1 MTRRLDLYD
10 IAYLVGGRPWVI
22 QTLLITLQERDVI
35 TLRRSRIRAT
45 VGEGVG
51 RAGAERPGAEHSQAE
66 RPVAGHPVEHPGAA
80 HPGAAQP
87 VEHPEVR
94 HPVERALIAL
104 CPRSKPVDRVV
115 PALLDG
121 PELAEIRRRLTDEGL
136 LTRLR
141 GRPTRMGRRRV
152 EAAVREGAL
161 PSYVFYGP
169 VVVPEPAR
177 RRAVSDAI
185 PIPTGDP
192 AYWNRDLLI
201 AYDPEYV
208 DQESFYTAHEWADD
222 RGGSHGGDHG
232 AHGGDHGAHGAD
244 YGGSHGGDYGG
255 GHHSCGGGGGGGGSS
270 D

>member
-1 MTRRLDLYD
+1 MTRRPDLYD

-22 QTLLITLQERDVI
+22 QTLLIALQERDVI

-45 VGEGVG
+45 AGEG
-51 RAGAERPGAEHSQAE
+51 AEHPGAEH
-66 RPVAGHPVEHPGAA
+66 PI
-80 HPGAAQP
+80 
-87 VEHPEVR
+87 
-94 HPVERALIAL
+94 ERALIAL
-104 CPRSKPVDRVV
+104 CPSSRPVDRVV

-121 PELAEIRRRLTDEGL
+121 PELAEIRLRLAADGL

-141 GRPTRMGRRRV
+141 GRPTRTGRRRV

-192 AYWNRDLLI
+192 AYWDRNLLI
-201 AYDPEYV
+201 AYDPGYL
-208 DQESFYTAHEWADD
+208 DQESFYTAHGWADD
-222 RGGSHGGDHG
+222 RGGSHGGDH
-232 AHGGDHGAHGAD
+232 
-244 YGGSHGGDYGG
+244 GGSHGGDYGG
-255 GHHSCGGGGGGGGSS
+255 GHHSCGGGGGGGGGG

>member
-1 MTRRLDLYD
+1 MARRPDLYD
-10 IAYLVGGRPWVI
+10 VAYLVGGRPWVI
-22 QTLLITLQERDVI
+22 QTLLIVLQERDVI
-35 TLRRSRIRAT
+35 TLRRSRIRAM
-45 VGEGVG
+45 VGE
-51 RAGAERPGAEHSQAE
+51 RAEHPGAERPGTQ
-66 RPVAGHPVEHPGAA
+66 HPGTEHPGAE
-80 HPGAAQP
+80 HPGAEQAGA
-87 VEHPEVR
+87 EHPGAEHR
-94 HPVERALIAL
+94 GAEHPLERALIAL
-104 CPRSKPVDRVV
+104 CPRSPRSKPVDRVV
-115 PALLDG
+115 PALLGG
-121 PELAEIRRRLTDEGL
+121 PELTEIRRRLTDDGL

-152 EAAVREGAL
+152 EAALREGAL
-161 PSYVFYGP
+161 PPYVFHGP

-192 AYWNRDLLI
+192 AYWDRNLLI

-208 DQESFYTAHEWADD
+208 DHEAFYAAHGWGDGD

-232 AHGGDHGAHGAD
+232 AHGGD

-255 GHHSCGGGGGGGGSS
+255 GHHSCGGGGGGGGGS

>member
-45 VGEGVG
+45 VGEGEGVG

-66 RPVAGHPVEHPGAA
+66 RPVAGHPVERPGAA
-80 HPGAAQP
+80 HPGTA
-87 VEHPEVR
+87 HPEVR

-208 DQESFYTAHEWADD
+208 DQESFYTAHGWADD
-222 RGGSHGGDHG
+222 RGGS
-232 AHGGDHGAHGAD
+232 HGGDHGAHGAD

>member
-1 MTRRLDLYD
+1 MTRGPAPAEPPALDLYD
-10 IAYLVGGRPWVI
+10 IAYLVGGRLWVI
-22 QTLLITLQERDVI
+22 QTLLIALQERDAI

-45 VGEGVG
+45 TGEGAERAG
-51 RAGAERPGAEHSQAE
+51 AERPGTERAGAERPGAEHSGVE
-66 RPVAGHPVEHPGAA
+66 RPGA
-80 HPGAAQP
+80 
-87 VEHPEVR
+87 E

-115 PALLDG
+115 PALLGG
-121 PELAEIRRRLTDEGL
+121 PELAEIRRRLTAGGL

-141 GRPTRMGRRRV
+141 GRPTRTGRRRV

-192 AYWNRDLLI
+192 AYWDRNLLI
-201 AYDPEYV
+201 AYDPQYL
-208 DQESFYTAHEWADD
+208 DQESFYTAHGWGDD
-222 RGGSHGGDHG
+222 RAGSHGGDHG
-232 AHGGDHGAHGAD
+232 AYGGDHGGSHG
-244 YGGSHGGDYGG
+244 GGHGGDYGG
-255 GHHSCGGGGGGGGSS
+255 GHHSCGGGGGGGGGS

>member
-22 QTLLITLQERDVI
+22 QTLLIALQERDVI

-45 VGEGVG
+45 VGEG
-51 RAGAERPGAEHSQAE
+51 AE
-66 RPVAGHPVEHPGAA
+66 RPVAAHPVEHPGAA
-80 HPGAAQP
+80 
-87 VEHPEVR
+87 

-115 PALLDG
+115 PALLVG
-121 PELAEIRRRLTDEGL
+121 PELAEIRRRLTDERL

-192 AYWNRDLLI
+192 AYWDRGLLI

-208 DQESFYTAHEWADD
+208 DQESFYTAHGWGDD
-222 RGGSHGGDHG
+222 RGGS
-232 AHGGDHGAHGAD
+232 HGGDHGAHGAD

-255 GHHSCGGGGGGGGSS
+255 GHHSCGGGGGGGGGS

>member
-1 MTRRLDLYD
+1 MSRRLDLYD

-22 QTLLITLQERDVI
+22 QTLLIALQERDAI

-45 VGEGVG
+45 VGEGAG
-51 RAGAERPGAEHSQAE
+51 HPGAERPGAEYSGAE
-66 RPVAGHPVEHPGAA
+66 RPGAGHPGAERPGA
-80 HPGAAQP
+80 
-87 VEHPEVR
+87 E

-121 PELAEIRRRLTDEGL
+121 PELAEIRRRLTDERL

-192 AYWNRDLLI
+192 AYWDRDLLI

-208 DQESFYTAHEWADD
+208 DQESFYTAHGWGDD
-222 RGGSHGGDHG
+222 RGGSHGGDQG
-232 AHGGDHGAHGAD
+232 AHGGD
-244 YGGSHGGDYGG
+244 YGGSHAGDYGG
-255 GHHSCGGGGGGGGSS
+255 GHHSCGGGGGGGGGS

>member
-22 QTLLITLQERDVI
+22 QTLLIALQERDVI

-45 VGEGVG
+45 VGEG
-51 RAGAERPGAEHSQAE
+51 AERPGAEL
-66 RPVAGHPVEHPGAA
+66 PGAA
-80 HPGAAQP
+80 
-87 VEHPEVR
+87 

-115 PALLDG
+115 PALLVG
-121 PELAEIRRRLTDEGL
+121 PELAEIRRRLTDDGL

-192 AYWNRDLLI
+192 AYWDRDLLI

-208 DQESFYTAHEWADD
+208 DQESFYTAHGWGDD

-232 AHGGDHGAHGAD
+232 AHGGD

-255 GHHSCGGGGGGGGSS
+255 GHHSCGGGGGGGGGS

>member
-1 MTRRLDLYD
+1 MTRRPDLYD

-22 QTLLITLQERDVI
+22 QTLLIALQERDVI

-45 VGEGVG
+45 AGEG
-51 RAGAERPGAEHSQAE
+51 AE
-66 RPVAGHPVEHPGAA
+66 
-80 HPGAAQP
+80 
-87 VEHPEVR
+87 
-94 HPVERALIAL
+94 HPVERALVAL
-104 CPRSKPVDRVV
+104 CPRSKPVDRVI

-121 PELAEIRRRLTDEGL
+121 PELADIRHRLAADGL

-152 EAAVREGAL
+152 AAAVREGAL

-192 AYWNRDLLI
+192 AYWDRNLLI
-201 AYDPEYV
+201 AYDPEYL
-208 DQESFYTAHEWADD
+208 DQESFYTAHGWGDD
-222 RGGSHGGDHG
+222 RGGSHGGDYG
-232 AHGGDHGAHGAD
+232 GHGGHGG
-244 YGGSHGGDYGG
+244 HGGDYGG
-255 GHHSCGGGGGGGGSS
+255 GHHSCGGGGGGGGGG

>member
-1 MTRRLDLYD
+1 MTRGPDLYD

-22 QTLLITLQERDVI
+22 QTLLIALQERDVI

-45 VGEGVG
+45 AGEG
-51 RAGAERPGAEHSQAE
+51 AGHSGTGHPGAE
-66 RPVAGHPVEHPGAA
+66 
-80 HPGAAQP
+80 
-87 VEHPEVR
+87 

-104 CPRSKPVDRVV
+104 CPRSPRSKPVDRVV
-115 PALLDG
+115 PALLRG
-121 PELAEIRRRLTDEGL
+121 PELAEIRHRLTADGL

-192 AYWNRDLLI
+192 AYWDRNLLI
-201 AYDPEYV
+201 AYDPGYL
-208 DQESFYTAHEWADD
+208 DQESFYTAHGWGDD
-222 RGGSHGGDHG
+222 GGGSHGGDY
-232 AHGGDHGAHGAD
+232 GGD
-244 YGGSHGGDYGG
+244 YGGGHGGDYGG
-255 GHHSCGGGGGGGGSS
+255 GHHSCGGGGGGGGGS

>member
-1 MTRRLDLYD
+1 MTRRPDLYD

-22 QTLLITLQERDVI
+22 QTLLIALQERDVI

-45 VGEGVG
+45 AGEG
-51 RAGAERPGAEHSQAE
+51 AGHPGAEH
-66 RPVAGHPVEHPGAA
+66 PGA
-80 HPGAAQP
+80 
-87 VEHPEVR
+87 E

-104 CPRSKPVDRVV
+104 CPRSKPMDHVV
-115 PALLDG
+115 PALLGG
-121 PELAEIRRRLTDEGL
+121 PELAEIRHRLAADGL

-192 AYWNRDLLI
+192 AYWDRNLLI

-208 DQESFYTAHEWADD
+208 DQESFYTAHGW
-222 RGGSHGGDHG
+222 GGDYG
-232 AHGGDHGAHGAD
+232 AHGGDH
-244 YGGSHGGDYGG
+244 GGSHGGDYGG
-255 GHHSCGGGGGGGGSS
+255 GHHSCGGGGGSGG

>member
-1 MTRRLDLYD
+1 MTRRPAPAEPPALDLYD
-10 IAYLVGGRPWVI
+10 IAYLVGGRRWVI
-22 QTLLITLQERDVI
+22 QTLLIALQERDAI

-45 VGEGVG
+45 VGEE
-51 RAGAERPGAEHSQAE
+51 AGPLGA
-66 RPVAGHPVEHPGAA
+66 EHPGAG
-80 HPGAAQP
+80 HSGA
-87 VEHPEVR
+87 E

-104 CPRSKPVDRVV
+104 CPHSKPVDRVI
-115 PALLDG
+115 PTLLGG
-121 PELAEIRRRLTDEGL
+121 PELAEIQRRLAADGL

-141 GRPTRMGRRRV
+141 GRPTRTGRRRV

-185 PIPTGDP
+185 PIPNGDP
-192 AYWNRDLLI
+192 AYWDRNLLI
-201 AYDPEYV
+201 AYDPEYP
-208 DQESFYTAHEWADD
+208 DQESFRTAHGWGDD
-222 RGGSHGGDHG
+222 RGGSHGG
-232 AHGGDHGAHGAD
+232 D

-255 GHHSCGGGGGGGGSS
+255 GHHSCGGGGGGGGGS

>member
-1 MTRRLDLYD
+1 MTRRPASAEPPALDLYD
-10 IAYLVGGRPWVI
+10 IAYLVGGRRWVI
-22 QTLLITLQERDVI
+22 QTLLIALQERDAI

-45 VGEGVG
+45 VGEE
-51 RAGAERPGAEHSQAE
+51 AGHSG
-66 RPVAGHPVEHPGAA
+66 AGHPGAG
-80 HPGAAQP
+80 PQGAEPLGAGPQGAGHSGA
-87 VEHPEVR
+87 E

-104 CPRSKPVDRVV
+104 CPHSKPVDRVI
-115 PALLDG
+115 PALLGG
-121 PELAEIRRRLTDEGL
+121 PELAEIQRRLTADGL

-141 GRPTRMGRRRV
+141 GRPTRTGRRRV

-185 PIPTGDP
+185 PIPNGDP
-192 AYWNRDLLI
+192 AYWDRNLLI
-201 AYDPEYV
+201 AYDPEYL
-208 DQESFYTAHEWADD
+208 DQESFHTAHGWGDD
-222 RGGSHGGDHG
+222 RGGSHGG
-232 AHGGDHGAHGAD
+232 D

-255 GHHSCGGGGGGGGSS
+255 GHHSCGGGGGGGGGS